1 MPTTD
6 TAPPPLAWDIFCR
19 VIDNYGDV
27 GVCWRLAC
35 DLAGRGDSVRLWI
48 DEHSALRWLSDAPA
62 SLWDAPPPWQHQGVR
77 ILPWALAENLAP
89 GQLATLA
96 DLAPA
101 PPARPA
107 PRQVLIEAFGCEI
120 PDAYLNALAQLASG
134 QAGPANAIGPHPWP
148 LWLNLEYL
156 SAEPYVERMHR
167 LPSPVMFGPAAGQ
180 SKTFFYPGLTPRTGG
195 LLREPA
201 LAQRQAQFD
210 ATAWR
215 RAFLQTRPAPAQAAN
230 PIDQAT
236 QASWISLFAYEPA
249 CLPQWLRAWAQAA
262 QPVQLL
268 AAAGRSQAWLRQC
281 WQQLGWAGAQQATA
295 STPSTPSTQ
304 GALTVHWLPFMP
316 QAQFDELLWACDLNI
331 VRGED
336 SLVRALW
343 AARPFL
349 WHIYPQHDDAH
360 HGKLQAFMD
369 WLQPPEHWRAAL
381 LQLNGMA
388 SANAPP
394 QPSPGSALQGAQQ
407 ASWAHWQDC
416 ARTACSRLQAQPD
429 LATQLRAWAATG
441 AQQPT

>member
-1 MPTTD
+1 MPATD

-19 VIDNYGDV
+19 VIDNYGDA

-35 DLAGRGDSVRLWI
+35 DLAGRGDGVRLWI
-48 DEHSALRWLSDAPA
+48 DAHSALRWLSGAPA

-77 ILPWALAENLAP
+77 ILPWALAESLTA
-89 GQLATLA
+89 GQLAA
-96 DLAPA
+96 LAPA
-101 PPARPA
+101 PAARQA
-107 PRQVLIEAFGCEI
+107 ARQVLVEAFGCEI
-120 PDAYLNALAQLASG
+120 PDAYLHALAQRASG
-134 QAGPANAIGPHPWP
+134 DASPASAIGPRPWP

-156 SAEPYVERMHR
+156 SAEPYVERMHL

-195 LLREPA
+195 LLREPT

-210 ATAWR
+210 PTAWR
-215 RAFLQTRPAPAQAAN
+215 RAFAPAQPAA
-230 PIDQAT
+230 AT

-268 AAAGRSQAWLRQC
+268 AAAGRSQTWLRQC
-281 WQQLGWAGAQQATA
+281 WQQLGWAGAQQAAA
-295 STPSTPSTQ
+295 STTSTQ

-394 QPSPGSALQGAQQ
+394 LPAPGSALQGAQQ
-407 ASWAHWQDC
+407 SSWTHWQDC
-416 ARTACSRLQAQPD
+416 ARAACSRLQAQPD
-429 LATQLRAWAATG
+429 LATQLRAWAAAC